1 MRILGIDYGTK
12 RIGVALSDEKAE
24 FAMPY
29 SVIENNSY
37 AMRNVIDL
45 CQKNSVTEVVFG
57 ESTNY
62 DGSDNKVMLQIRE
75 FADQFT
81 SASKIPVVFEP
92 EFFSSK
98 QAERDI
104 GKDELYDARAAA
116 IILQSY
122 LDKQRY
128 ARMA

>member
-12 RIGVALSDEKAE
+12 RIGIALSDEKAE
-24 FAMPY
+24 FAMPH
-29 SVIENNSY
+29 SVIENNSG
-37 AMRNVIDL
+37 ALEAVVDL
-45 CQKNSVTEVVFG
+45 CQKNSVTGVVVG

-62 DGSDNKVMLQIRE
+62 DGSDNRVMAEIRD
-75 FADQFT
+75 FADKLK
-81 SASKIPVVFEP
+81 SVSRLSIIFEP
-92 EFFSSK
+92 EFFSSQ
-98 QAERDI
+98 QAKRDI

-122 LDKQRY
+122 LEKKRY